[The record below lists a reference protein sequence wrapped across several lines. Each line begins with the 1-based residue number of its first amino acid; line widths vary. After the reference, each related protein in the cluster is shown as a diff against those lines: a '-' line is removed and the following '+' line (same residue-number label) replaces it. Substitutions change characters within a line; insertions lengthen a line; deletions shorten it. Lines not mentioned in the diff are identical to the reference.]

1 MLDGLTKRMLARKL
15 FKVILLIIFVFTSGC
30 DTKQLPGLKDDVR
43 IAISFPTYLSPA
55 TDSVMVISDLQENRE
70 IFLKFYK
77 SAKQIG
83 TCSPVA
89 VAKKLDGHEVM
100 FISYLDEGI
109 TFTILQTASGEWL
122 TTGFGSGETLDHPER
137 YPKYKYSRKQ
147 LTIIR
152 EWHKKNAVRLLRAEL
167 LKTEPFGIK
176 IPEIKAAISIWYYAR
191 LLKHDLIGE
200 GQELYVFDVGA
211 LSIDDVD
218 RYKRALIDLGW
229 IAHGLEKHMSKEW
242 PVTEEYVFHKK
253 EKEMSFWA
261 GGSFGMGMV
270 GIKVPN

>member
-1 MLDGLTKRMLARKL
+1 VLDGLTKQMLVRKL
-15 FKVILLIIFVFTSGC
+15 LKLILSIIFVFTSGC

-55 TDSVMVISDLQENRE
+55 TDRVTVISDLQENRE

-77 SAKQIG
+77 SAKQIS
-83 TCSPVA
+83 TCNPVA
-89 VAKKLDGHEVM
+89 VKNKLDGHEVM

-109 TFTILQTASGEWL
+109 TFTILQTGSGQWL
-122 TTGFGSGETLDHPER
+122 TAGFSSGETVDHLER
-137 YPKYKYSRKQ
+137 CQKYKYSKKQ
-147 LTIIR
+147 LKVIR

-176 IPEIKAAISIWYYAR
+176 IPEIKAAICIWYYAR
-191 LLKHDLIGE
+191 LFKHERIGE
-200 GQELYVFDVGA
+200 GQELYVFGVGT
-211 LSIDDVD
+211 LTVEDVD

-229 IAHGLEKHMSKEW
+229 IAHGLEKQMSKEW
-242 PVTEEYVFHKK
+242 PGTEEYVFHK
-253 EKEMSFWA
+253 EQKEMSFWA